1 MTGDV
6 LREPAPALS
15 AAGLSDLVAQAWG
28 LTPARISPPPSER
41 DLNAADLFCDV
52 LDEVLQ
58 TLAPRVG

>member
-1 MTGDV
+1 MTGDL

-15 AAGLSDLVAQAWG
+15 AAGLSDL
-28 LTPARISPPPSER
+28 
-41 DLNAADLFCDV
+41 NANADLFCDA